1 MSKKLNKIVSAAVLT
16 TMVAGTGIVNPEIF
30 GGKEV
35 VAQAAD
41 ETTSVQGIIDKQK
54 IEVIKKETTE
64 KTKYFENGET
74 IKDLTFKCWRSDAN
88 IDYYAGAEIPNEN
101 ATYTPVYTAKV
112 RYMADG
118 IQVGEKEIEYN
129 ENAQAPAVPTKA
141 GYTGTWIN
149 DGKNIQKNTEI
160 TAKYIANKYTVT
172 IESGEGKGDEIQSE
186 SKDFVYDSNLSESLK
201 KITPKV
207 VKGKHFD
214 GWYLNGEKIE
224 NDAKFTGEAAIK
236 GEVKLVAK
244 YADTEITFD
253 GYTGADAIVKLND
266 INKLPADPNKQDG
279 REFLGWNTDKN
290 ATKGMSLDEIRQ
302 IEKNTT
308 VYPIYKSTKT
318 TIKFVGLDTK
328 DINSQQFDINEKQS
342 YEVKVPEAPAVEGK
356 QFIGWKC
363 VKSADEDTKG
373 NIDYCPMDIKD
384 GKISVPAGPAVT
396 ILKAV
401 YGDPIKVIYNDGDNT
416 STITVGNGAKIALPK
431 AKGQKDKL
439 FKTWNCG
446 TEEMTGEFDE
456 GSSVIVK
463 DTNNDKTVVIDA
475 VYANKI
481 AVTIQDKDGK
491 TIKTVEAP
499 EDGKLDLS
507 DIKAPEVEGKEFT
520 GWKVVSE
527 ETGNVTGNVLSGIK
541 KGVIVK
547 ADYEERIT
555 LNVVDPVAN
564 KSKEIKV
571 QKDQIIGSKV
581 LVPEEKE
588 GLTFK
593 CWRITYTNIAGKEI
607 TEDYTSVNISTYKP
621 DRNVTVTA
629 IYNAEFKVTNVSGE
643 DVLCKQD
650 VEYNGDVEIDTPI
663 QDKNLYDKYGKNL
676 YFVKWQDNTLTK
688 NKDGKWE
695 LKNIKKDTTVI
706 ALYAE
711 PINIT
716 IGDTTVKR
724 GKGSEITLENPKD
737 RKDEGLSFKCW
748 RDESG
753 KEYKVGDVI
762 SNIQDN
768 ITIKPV
774 YVYNFDITDTE
785 GDKIASEEVEKGK
798 TLTLPTVPTMKNGKE
813 FRGWYVE
820 GADQLTY
827 DEKTKTYSISNI
839 TKDVKVIAYYG
850 DTVTITAIDPV
861 ANTSKSYDVNIN
873 GTVTLTAKDRTKEGL
888 TFKGWRNSSNKI
900 VSENAEYTVTV
911 KGNMPE
917 TLTAVYTANITFK
930 YGDNGDTSKVV
941 GVETEYGKD
950 IKAPTVDDINAAYEN
965 SGKQFIKWDKEFSKA
980 TKDDTITAIN
990 GENVKIN
997 FKQADGKTALTVDN
1011 PWTEIVEDDSKN
1023 EKGDYVDKDGHST
1036 KKVDGYT
1043 IGRGGSITLPTA
1055 PEIAGK
1061 TFVCYKDQ
1069 KGNKYTGKTIDNIQ
1083 ENLTLTAVYGD
1094 TVQVIFK
1101 DGNANKGQ
1109 TVGTGAVVKAIAPD
1123 TKEGTKFKCWRDANG
1138 NEYKEGDDINV
1149 TGALELKAIY
1159 TADVTFMADG
1169 KQVGDKVTV
1178 EVGSKVNAPEAPVKE
1193 GCDFVGWDLS
1203 LENITKDTVITA
1215 NYKLKQF
1222 TVTIDGVAQTV
1233 EYGKDVKLP
1242 TPAEK
1247 EGYTFKG
1254 WEGQTTGIKA
1264 DGTVNSKYEI

>member
-1 MSKKLNKIVSAAVLT
+1 M
-16 TMVAGTGIVNPEIF
+16 
-30 GGKEV
+30 
-35 VAQAAD
+35 AD
-41 ETTSVQGIIDKQK
+41 EK
-54 IEVIKKETTE
+54 
-64 KTKYFENGET
+64 
-74 IKDLTFKCWRSDAN
+74 
-88 IDYYAGAEIPNEN
+88 
-101 ATYTPVYTAKV
+101 
-112 RYMADG
+112 
-118 IQVGEKEIEYN
+118 QVGETQTIEYN
-129 ENAQAPAVPTKA
+129 ENAKEKEVPTKA
-141 GYTGTWIN
+141 GYTVTWDN
-149 DGKNIQKNTEI
+149 DGKNIQKDTDINAIYT
-160 TAKYIANKYTVT
+160 ANKYTVT
-172 IESGEGKGDEIQSE
+172 IESEEDKTE
-186 SKDFVYDSNLSESLK
+186 SKEFVYDSNLLESLSE
-201 KITPKV
+201 ITPKA

-214 GWYLNGEKIE
+214 GWYLNDEKIDK
-224 NDAKFTGEAAIK
+224 DAKFTGEAAIEGK
-236 GEVKLVAK
+236 VKLVAK
-244 YADTEITFD
+244 YADTEIKFD
-253 GYTGADAIVKLND
+253 GYTGEDAIVKLND
-266 INKLPADPNKQDG
+266 INKLPDDPNKQDG
-279 REFLGWNTDKN
+279 REFLGWNTDEN

-302 IEKNTT
+302 IKNNTT

-318 TIKFVGLDTK
+318 TIKFVGLDNK
-328 DINSQQFDINEKQS
+328 DINSQQFDINEKKS
-342 YEVKVPEAPAVEGK
+342 YEVKVPEAPTVEGK

-363 VKSADEDTKG
+363 VESANEDTKG
-373 NIDYCPMDIKD
+373 NIYYYPMDIKD
-384 GKISVPAGPAVT
+384 GKISVPAGT

-401 YGDPIKVIYNDGDNT
+401 YGEQIKVIYNDGDNT
-416 STITVGNGAKIALPK
+416 STITAGNGAKIALPK

-446 TEEMTGEFDE
+446 TKEMTGEFDE

-463 DTNNDKTVVIDA
+463 DTNEDKTVVIDA

-520 GWKVVSE
+520 GWKVVSAA

-547 ADYEERIT
+547 ADYAERIT
-555 LNVVDPVAN
+555 LNVVDSVTGEAKNIKAEKGKELGSNILVAP
-564 KSKEIKV
+564 K
-571 QKDQIIGSKV
+571 
-581 LVPEEKE
+581 KE

-607 TEDYTSVNISTYKP
+607 KEDYTSDNISTYKP

-629 IYNAEFKVTNVSGE
+629 IYTAEFKVTNVSGE
-643 DVLCKQD
+643 DVLCKED
-650 VEYNGDVEIDTPI
+650 VEYNDDVKIDIPS
-663 QDKNLYDKYGKNL
+663 QDKNL

-716 IGDTTVKR
+716 IGNTTVIR
-724 GKGSEITLENPKD
+724 GKGSEITLGNPED

-748 RDESG
+748 RDKSG

-762 SNIQDN
+762 SNIQND
-768 ITIKPV
+768 ITINPV
-774 YVYNFDITDTE
+774 YIYNFDITDTE
-785 GDKIASEEVEKGK
+785 GDKIASEEVEEGK

-820 GADQLTY
+820 GADKLPY

-839 TKDVKVIAYYG
+839 TKDIKVIAQYG

-861 ANTSKSYDVNIN
+861 DNASKSYDVNVN
-873 GTVTLTAKDRTKEGL
+873 GTVKLTAKDRTKEGL
-888 TFKGWRNSSNKI
+888 TFVGWRNSSNEI
-900 VSENAEYTVTV
+900 VSKNAEYTVD
-911 KGNMPE
+911 GNMPE
-917 TLTAVYTANITFK
+917 TLTAVYIANITFM
-930 YGDNGDTSKVV
+930 YGNTSKVV
-941 GVETEYGKD
+941 KTEYGKD
-950 IKAPTVDDINAAYEN
+950 IKAPNVDDINDAYKD

-980 TKDDTITAIN
+980 TKNDTITAIN

-1011 PWTEIVEDDSKN
+1011 PWTEFVEDDSKN
-1023 EKGDYVDKDGHST
+1023 EKGEYDKNGKST

-1242 TPAEK
+1242 TPEEK

-1264 DGTVNSKYEI
+1264 YGEVHAIYEKNPDTPGTVTPAPTADAAQTGSLAAMILMAFASLTAFFKRGKKSRR